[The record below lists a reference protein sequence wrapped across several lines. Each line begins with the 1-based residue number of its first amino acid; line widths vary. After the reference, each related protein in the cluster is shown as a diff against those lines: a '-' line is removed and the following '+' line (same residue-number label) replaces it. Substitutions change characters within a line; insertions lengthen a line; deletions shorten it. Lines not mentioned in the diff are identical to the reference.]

1 MAIGDLMSTDLVTVP
16 LGTTLDRAVDEMLG
30 NDVGSVVVIDG
41 EDAVGIITETDVL
54 AAGSGTE
61 RPFGDIPVSRAMSP
75 NLVTIGPEVSPE
87 SAIGRMQE
95 YGIKKL
101 IVEAEGELR
110 GIVTTTDLVSYRTDF
125 AEELVEIDFGT
136 PAPDS

>member
-1 MAIGDLMSTDLVTVP
+1 MTIADLMSTDLVTVP
-16 LGTTLDRAVDEMLG
+16 LGATLDRAVDEMLG
-30 NDVGSVVVIDG
+30 NGVGSVVVIDG

-75 NLVTIGPEVSPE
+75 NPVTIGPEEPPE

-101 IVEAEGELR
+101 VVEDGGDLQ
-110 GIVTTTDLVSYRTDF
+110 GILTTTDLVSYRTDF
-125 AEELVEIDFGT
+125 AEALVAIDFEP

>member
-1 MAIGDLMSTDLVTVP
+1 MDVGDLMVTDLVTVP

-30 NDVGSVVVIDG
+30 NDVGSVIVIDG
-41 EDAVGIITETDVL
+41 EDAVGLITKTDVL

-75 NLVTIGPEVSPE
+75 NLVTISPEEPPE
-87 SAIGRMQE
+87 SALGRMQE

-101 IVEAEGELR
+101 VVEADGDLEG
-110 GIVTTTDLVSYRTDF
+110 IITTTDLVSYRTDF
-125 AEELVEIDFGT
+125 AAELVEIEFATSD
-136 PAPDS
+136 PER